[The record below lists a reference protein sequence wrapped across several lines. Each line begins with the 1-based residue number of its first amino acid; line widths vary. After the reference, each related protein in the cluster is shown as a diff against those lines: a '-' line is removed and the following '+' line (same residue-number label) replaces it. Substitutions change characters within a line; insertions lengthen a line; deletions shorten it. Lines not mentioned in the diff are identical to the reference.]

1 MAGEGRT
8 RTLDQLADRLPPQDL
23 EAEQATLGAMLI
35 DAEAASRAMG
45 IVSADDFY
53 REAHR
58 EIFSAI
64 VAVEESGHPIDP
76 VSVGAALRERDQLAA
91 VGGGEYLTALMGEV
105 PTTAHVVRYA
115 TIVHEKAVL
124 RRLIRAGAEIQAL
137 GYDNPD
143 DVQTALSAAEERIF
157 RIAQERSTREY
168 VELAPL
174 VKETYAHLEAMSA
187 RRGALLGVATGL
199 TEFDEM
205 TSGLQPGNLI
215 IIAGRPSMGKTSLM
229 VNNIAMA
236 AALRNDPP
244 VPVGIFSLEMSGMQL
259 AEMLLCGRSRV
270 DGWRL
275 RRGQLRP
282 QDWGRMAAALGVL
295 TDAPMVIDDTPAI
308 SITEL
313 RSKARRMKSQ
323 FDVGLI
329 CVDYLQLVST
339 GRSQTENRHQ
349 EIGEVARAMKAMAR
363 ELDIP
368 VVIGSQLSRNV
379 ERREDKRPILSDLAE
394 SGSIEAEADLVCLL
408 FRESY
413 YQRKKQ
419 AEEAKRESDLAARP
433 HAESPEATGVD
444 IAELIVAKHRNGP
457 VGAVKLAF
465 NLGSRIFDN
474 IDNFRTAQEIT

>member
-187 RRGALLGVATGL
+187 RRGALLGWPR
-199 TEFDEM
+199 D
-205 TSGLQPGNLI
+205 
-215 IIAGRPSMGKTSLM
+215 
-229 VNNIAMA
+229 
-236 AALRNDPP
+236 
-244 VPVGIFSLEMSGMQL
+244 
-259 AEMLLCGRSRV
+259 
-270 DGWRL
+270 
-275 RRGQLRP
+275 
-282 QDWGRMAAALGVL
+282 
-295 TDAPMVIDDTPAI
+295 
-308 SITEL
+308 
-313 RSKARRMKSQ
+313 
-323 FDVGLI
+323 
-329 CVDYLQLVST
+329 
-339 GRSQTENRHQ
+339 
-349 EIGEVARAMKAMAR
+349 
-363 ELDIP
+363 
-368 VVIGSQLSRNV
+368 
-379 ERREDKRPILSDLAE
+379 
-394 SGSIEAEADLVCLL
+394 
-408 FRESY
+408 
-413 YQRKKQ
+413 
-419 AEEAKRESDLAARP
+419 
-433 HAESPEATGVD
+433 
-444 IAELIVAKHRNGP
+444 
-457 VGAVKLAF
+457 
-465 NLGSRIFDN
+465 
-474 IDNFRTAQEIT
+474 